1 MDIPQREIVTR
12 YRVPTPGELNR
23 RVTFR
28 TRQDVPGTHGGT
40 DPIYDEHFTVWAK
53 VRPISGIAYRNSVQ
67 TGEVVTHAITIRLR
81 PVNTDMEAVLD
92 GRVYRVMRALDMND
106 ERRFSY
112 IEVKE
117 LGLDGIQDAVPDPS
131 FGGGFGYGCE

>member
-1 MDIPQREIVTR
+1 MDIPQREITTR
-12 YRVPTPGELNR
+12 YRVPNPGELNR

-28 TRQDVPGTHGGT
+28 TRQDEPGADGGTHPVYT
-40 DPIYDEHFTVWAK
+40 DEFTVWAK

-81 PVNTDMEAVLD
+81 PVSTDMEAVLD

-106 ERRFSY
+106 ERRFTY

-117 LGLDGIQDAVPDPS
+117 LGLDGIQDAVAETV
-131 FGGGFGYGCE
+131 FGMGYGYGNE